1 MIFKRVCSIVAVA
14 VFVLCGLPRANG
26 AEDPYEVPAML
37 SLTGPFAFLGKE
49 ESDTLHGVEV
59 LANRTGG
66 IRGRPLHFA
75 ITDIQ
80 SSPTVAVQ
88 VATQVLAKHPAVIM
102 GPEPT
107 AAVNALIPLVRSDAV
122 LYTMSGG
129 AKPPARGYVFCASV
143 GTYDQML
150 AALRFLRD
158 RGLKRIAIIATTD
171 ATGADQIAVI
181 QDGMKLPDF
190 AGISL
195 VATERFAIADLNV
208 SAQLARIKAAAPD
221 IIWVGTTGTGYGT
234 VLRGLSE
241 AGVTTPSITNGGNI
255 VRAQMSQ
262 FTGMIPTET
271 YFVGPVRFMARLTER
286 DTGVRREQSRF
297 YETMASLGISRPD
310 IGNNLAWD
318 AAWVVVSALRELGP
332 SATAEAVHSYMM
344 NLHDFAATNGRMD
357 FRDGSQ
363 RGVGVP
369 SVLIVKWDP
378 AKDDWTPLSD
388 AGGAPLHR

>member
-1 MIFKRVCSIVAVA
+1 MIYKRVLSTVAVT
-14 VFVLCGLPRANG
+14 VFVLCGLPQAIG
-26 AEDPYEVPAML
+26 AEDPYEVPAMV

-66 IRGRPLHFA
+66 IRGRPVHFA

-88 VATQVLAKHPAVIM
+88 VATQLLAKHPAVIM
-102 GPEPT
+102 EPEPT
-107 AAVNALIPLVRSDAV
+107 AAVNALVPLIKSDAV

-158 RGLKRIAIIATTD
+158 RGLKRIGIIATTD
-171 ATGADQIAVI
+171 ATGADQISVI
-181 QDGMKLPDF
+181 QEGIRLPDF
-190 AGISL
+190 AGLSV

-208 SAQLARIKAAAPD
+208 SAQLARMKAATPD
-221 IIWVGTTGTGYGT
+221 VIWVGTTGTGYGT

-241 AGVTTPSITNGGNI
+241 AGMTTPSITNGGNV

-262 FTGMIPTET
+262 FTGMIPAET
-271 YFVGPVRFMARLTER
+271 YFVGPLRFMARQAER
-286 DTGVRREQSRF
+286 DAAVRREQTCF
-297 YETMASLGISRPD
+297 YETMASLGVSRPD
-310 IGNNLAWD
+310 IGNNLVWD

-332 SATAEAVHSYMM
+332 SATAEAVHSYIV
-344 NLHDFAATNGRMD
+344 NLHDFAASNGRMD

-363 RGVGVP
+363 RGVGASSALV
-369 SVLIVKWDP
+369 VKWDA
-378 AKDDWTPLSD
+378 AKDDWTPLSN
-388 AGGAPLHR
+388 AGGAPLRR